1 MARFKLTFRNKSALE
16 QLTLAEQ
23 TLAGIAAKPEHQ
35 QDPLQLT
42 DAQATV
48 AALRTSHERV
58 LSLRAELKMEVTRR
72 NALLR
77 ESRKKVYNTSLGVQA
92 KTSGEPVK
100 MGEAGLGTEA
110 PKTVK
115 VGKPSAPTNLRAEPT
130 ATEGEVRLRYVL
142 PLRRCWF
149 NIEARPDTKPE
160 GWRLIDSSFRQ
171 SALLEGLQSGVKYWF
186 RVSASNSHGTSPWS
200 NLAVARAK

>member
-1 MARFKLTFRNKSALE
+1 
-16 QLTLAEQ
+16 
-23 TLAGIAAKPEHQ
+23 
-35 QDPLQLT
+35 
-42 DAQATV
+42 
-48 AALRTSHERV
+48 
-58 LSLRAELKMEVTRR
+58 
-72 NALLR
+72 
-77 ESRKKVYNTSLGVQA
+77 VQA

-130 ATEGEVRLRYVL
+130 ATEGEVRLRYVR